1 MMLVIMVVLLD
12 ASEVAKTGVMVV
24 AKVRVPDH
32 VTPVVRMV
40 VTTLAKNRAKAIAE
54 AIVLFL
60 ANL

>member
-24 AKVRVPDH
+24 AKVLVPDH